1 MDKKIKLVSAVVV
14 VIIIGLMTA
23 FLIYKFSPSKEVMEL
38 SEYYNLTSE
47 EEMAVILQDTISDEK
62 GLYSDGIPYI
72 SYSMVKELFN
82 KKFYWDANEHI
93 MILTRPQEIIKIQP
107 DTAEITVN
115 KGSVAKEYVV
125 VKMHNDVP
133 YIAMPYVQEMSDIT
147 YKTYELPN
155 RIVIKYKWGINELAA
170 TVKKKTVIRLEDSIK
185 SKILAEISPGDEVI
199 C

>member
-1 MDKKIKLVSAVVV
+1 MDKKIKLISAVVV

-23 FLIYKFSPSKEVMEL
+23 FFIYKFSPSKEVMEL

-47 EEMAVILQDTISDEK
+47 EEMAIILQDTISDEK

-125 VKMHNDVP
+125 D
-133 YIAMPYVQEMSDIT
+133 
-147 YKTYELPN
+147 
-155 RIVIKYKWGINELAA
+155 
-170 TVKKKTVIRLEDSIK
+170 
-185 SKILAEISPGDEVI
+185 
-199 C
+199 

>member
-1 MDKKIKLVSAVVV
+1 
-14 VIIIGLMTA
+14 MTA

-93 MILTRPQEIIKIQP
+93 MKMCIRDR
-107 DTAEITVN
+107 DTSRRAI
-115 KGSVAKEYVV
+115 
-125 VKMHNDVP
+125 
-133 YIAMPYVQEMSDIT
+133 
-147 YKTYELPN
+147 YKAP
-155 RIVIKYKWGINELAA
+155 
-170 TVKKKTVIRLEDSIK
+170 
-185 SKILAEISPGDEVI
+185 
-199 C
+199 

>member
-62 GLYSDGIPYI
+62 GLYSDGMPYI

-82 KKFYWDANEHI
+82 KKFY
-93 MILTRPQEIIKIQP
+93 
-107 DTAEITVN
+107 
-115 KGSVAKEYVV
+115 
-125 VKMHNDVP
+125 
-133 YIAMPYVQEMSDIT
+133 
-147 YKTYELPN
+147 
-155 RIVIKYKWGINELAA
+155 
-170 TVKKKTVIRLEDSIK
+170 
-185 SKILAEISPGDEVI
+185 
-199 C
+199 